1 MEKEDGEC
9 MVVLNIY
16 GKIEPICI
24 SEKLKLY
31 VKNLPCEEHDNWQ
44 DYIRNQLLES
54 MKMREIRLG
63 RYERKDDK
71 VIRNLY
77 SKLVSS
83 DINAE
88 IEADKLCYAMAT
100 NMVCLCLDYD
110 YEDMPMGDWQ
120 TNCFD
125 GRFCEEDY
133 AEKIVDFMQFVSD
146 SGYDFPK
153 PVPQWIYSSNYDE
166 PNIFRIFWS
175 GEDVENYIAAL
186 KEWGKLFDKLL
197 QEKKDYLWFGFIV
210 NAIHKDNEY
219 NEYHLLKAYSLCQL
233 FLEKDKEME
242 LDTKLQWFINDNYS
256 SDEKA
261 CLTEQ
266 LRKMRNKL
274 AHGDFTAFEN
284 EAETFAK
291 NHMDGRFCFDYTE
304 YSRKN
309 WVISHVCCLLDDIVK
324 TLIGMMFFDKKQLV
338 DLKKMKDD

>member
-1 MEKEDGEC
+1 
-9 MVVLNIY
+9 MVVLNAY

-31 VKNLPCEEHDNWQ
+31 IKNLPSEEHDNWQ
-44 DYIRNQLLES
+44 EYIRDELLES
-54 MKMREIRLG
+54 MKMREIRLS

-77 SKLVSS
+77 LKLVSS
-83 DINAE
+83 DTNSE
-88 IEADKLCYAMAT
+88 IDVDKLCQAMAS
-100 NMVCLCLDYD
+100 NMICLCFDYN
-110 YEDMPMGDWQ
+110 YEDMPMGDWR

-133 AEKIVDFMQFVSD
+133 AEKIVDFMHFVVS
-146 SGYDFPK
+146 SSYDFPK
-153 PVPQWIYSSNYDE
+153 PVPQWIYSSNYND
-166 PNIFRIFWS
+166 PNIFRIFWNE
-175 GEDVENYIAAL
+175 EDTETYIASL

-197 QEKKDYLWFGFIV
+197 QEKKDYLWFDFIV

-233 FLEKDKEME
+233 FLEKDKEIE
-242 LDTKLQWFINDNYS
+242 LDTKLQRFINDSYS

-261 CLTEQ
+261 ALTTQ

-274 AHGDFTAFEN
+274 AHGDFIAFEN
-284 EAETFAK
+284 EVETFAK
-291 NHMDGRFCFDYTE
+291 KHMDGRFWFDYTE

-324 TLIGMMFFDKKQLV
+324 TLMGMMFFDKEELQSYKN
-338 DLKKMKDD
+338 MKID